1 MRAEPQPRA
10 HCPFEQKGPSSLLQ
24 VKTQQEAAKCWPG
37 RARPHS
43 PPRWLPGPGRP
54 ASKPCDPNVCRVSRA
69 CLASTEAER
78 EGGIA
83 EPSAGR
89 EGSVSSNMRGA
100 PGPGA
105 AWAPPPQTLGT
116 LTQDRV
122 ALGQGL
128 GNWVSPRPVC
138 KADGKAGVTAP
149 ALVTGLRIKDPVSSR
164 RHCHVICTDGHAFC
178 GRPCP
183 PPSSGTPT
191 APVPSSGP
199 RVGLCLSQ
207 RVPEQPFPVILDT
220 RSPRSLWKT
229 RRSEVGGGAAGP
241 YAPMSAKSVT
251 RSEQR
256 TAASLL
262 VPFTTKRCWAASAK
276 PEMLL
281 NRHWVRV
288 PRSSAAYRGH
298 GHRWWVL
305 RQSGPRA

>member
-24 VKTQQEAAKCWPG
+24 VKAQQEAAKCWPG

-100 PGPGA
+100 PGLGA
-105 AWAPPPQTLGT
+105 ACAPPPQTLGT

-128 GNWVSPRPVC
+128 GNWVSPRPIC

-183 PPSSGTPT
+183 PLFLRDTH
-191 APVPSSGP
+191 GP
-199 RVGLCLSQ
+199 C
-207 RVPEQPFPVILDT
+207 PVI
-220 RSPRSLWKT
+220 
-229 RRSEVGGGAAGP
+229 GP
-241 YAPMSAKSVT
+241 PCGPLPESA
-251 RSEQR
+251 RPQ
-256 TAASLL
+256 TA
-262 VPFTTKRCWAASAK
+262 
-276 PEMLL
+276 
-281 NRHWVRV
+281 V
-288 PRSSAAYRGH
+288 PRDLRHTLAA
-298 GHRWWVL
+298 VAL
-305 RQSGPRA
+305 ENPSF